1 MGIVENKRVIVHRSR
16 KMNKRRR
23 ALQIT
28 MRVTIAAI
36 VLAAVAFGIYM
47 LTFFGKT
54 VVDVRDLTTVV
65 LGGYNGKG
73 TADYKIADVEGLEVF
88 MSTVTVSLDKTSE
101 LSNGD
106 EIKVTYSYDK
116 NIAKN
121 QKLRV
126 KAGRE
131 YVKVTDL
138 PEPNIISYDD
148 LFAAAK
154 ITYEGAAPVAKASV
168 ENISTDE
175 VLKNIEFV
183 IADEEGTRYDI
194 GDKITIEANI
204 DEKAM
209 ADKAV
214 EIEKGPNGY
223 QKTYTVEGIDQYILS
238 ETELTPEQLQQMK
251 EHAAMLFNGDA
262 NEFGLRI
269 FCAEGI
275 KYNLD
280 GTKYTFEWR
289 NPIYISTYFNHI
301 KPEAVLADTTH
312 VNDIK
317 VVFQVAISQSNGT
330 SADAEAV
337 VIYRNI
343 KKNADG
349 TVDVDLD
356 SAEIVSASVKDS
368 DIKKLVRNEDDDSY
382 DSTRLDI

>member
-28 MRVTIAAI
+28 MRATIAL
-36 VLAAVAFGIYM
+36 VLLCALAFGIYM

-54 VVDVRDLTTVV
+54 VVDLRDLTTVV

-88 MSTVTVSLDKTSE
+88 MSTVTVSMDKTSG

-121 QKLRV
+121 KNLRV

-131 YVKVTDL
+131 YVKVADL
-138 PEPNIISYDD
+138 PEPKIISYDD
-148 LFAAAK
+148 LFAAAD
-154 ITYEGAAPVAKASV
+154 IVYTGAAPIAKASV

-183 IADEEGTRYDI
+183 IVDEGKTNYDL
-194 GDKITIEANI
+194 GDKITIEAMI
-204 DEKAM
+204 DEEAM
-209 ADKAV
+209 AAMAV
-214 EIEKGPNGY
+214 EVEKGPNGY
-223 QKTYTVEGIDQYILS
+223 QKTYSVEGLDQYITSVDELS
-238 ETELTPEQLQQMK
+238 AEQLQQMK
-251 EHAAMLFNGDA
+251 EHAAALFSGDA
-262 NEFGLRI
+262 SEFGLRI
-269 FCAEGI
+269 FSAQGI
-275 KYNLD
+275 KYNLE
-280 GTKYTFEWR
+280 GTKYTFEWH

-301 KPEAVLADTTH
+301 KPEAVIADTTH
-312 VNDIK
+312 INDVK
-317 VVFQVAISQSNGT
+317 VVFQVTIGQSNGA
-330 SADAEAV
+330 SAQAESV

-382 DSTRLDI
+382 ESTRLDI